1 MTLDPEIGVFL
12 LSLLIGFGVGMVS
25 GTMGVGGGI
34 IMVPAAVLIL
44 GYGQH
49 IGQGISLVVMI
60 PTTLAGAITHYRM
73 KNLELRP
80 VLLIAIG
87 AVAAGLLA
95 ALIAQQLSQATLQR
109 VFSLWV
115 LYSAIRA
122 WGVNDWI
129 MRRFFGRAP
138 EEPPEEPRKIQP
150 QEGRGC
156 RIVPANLRQ
165 EHNPC
170 SPIHRAAT
178 TVRPERHCRFP

>member
-1 MTLDPEIGVFL
+1 MTLEPELGVFL
-12 LSLLIGFGVGMVS
+12 FSLLIGFGAGLLS

-73 KNLELRP
+73 KNLQLKP

-95 ALIAQQLSQATLQR
+95 AAVAQQLSQATLQR
-109 VFSLWV
+109 VFSIWV
-115 LYSAIRA
+115 LYSALRA

-129 MRRFFGRAP
+129 MGRFIGRKPAEQAEEQP
-138 EEPPEEPRKIQP
+138 EE
-150 QEGRGC
+150 
-156 RIVPANLRQ
+156 
-165 EHNPC
+165 
-170 SPIHRAAT
+170 
-178 TVRPERHCRFP
+178 

>member
-1 MTLDPEIGVFL
+1 MTLEPELTVFL
-12 LSLLIGFGVGMVS
+12 FSLVVGFGVGLLS

-73 KNLELRP
+73 KNLKLKP
-80 VLLIAIG
+80 VFLIAIG

-95 ALIAQQLSQATLQR
+95 ALIAQQLSQAALQR

-115 LYSAIRA
+115 LYSALRA

-129 MRRFFGRAP
+129 MRRFFGHEPAGHAEEIP
-138 EEPPEEPRKIQP
+138 EE
-150 QEGRGC
+150 
-156 RIVPANLRQ
+156 
-165 EHNPC
+165 
-170 SPIHRAAT
+170 
-178 TVRPERHCRFP
+178 

>member
-12 LSLLIGFGVGMVS
+12 LSLFIGFGVGLVS

-95 ALIAQQLSQATLQR
+95 ALLRNSSRKQRCSASSVSGCSIPLS
-109 VFSLWV
+109 
-115 LYSAIRA
+115 
-122 WGVNDWI
+122 
-129 MRRFFGRAP
+129 AP
-138 EEPPEEPRKIQP
+138 
-150 QEGRGC
+150 G
-156 RIVPANLRQ
+156 A
-165 EHNPC
+165 
-170 SPIHRAAT
+170 ST
-178 TVRPERHCRFP
+178 TG

>member
-1 MTLDPEIGVFL
+1 MTLDPELSVFF
-12 LSLLIGFGVGMVS
+12 LSLVIGFSVGLLS

-60 PTTLAGAITHYRM
+60 PTTLAGAVTHYRM
-73 KNLELRP
+73 KNLKLKP
-80 VLLIAIG
+80 VVLIAIG
-87 AVAAGLLA
+87 AVAAGLIA
-95 ALIAQQLSQATLQR
+95 AAIAQQLSQATLQR

-129 MRRFFGRAP
+129 MQRFFGREPEAHVEEVP
-138 EEPPEEPRKIQP
+138 EEEP
-150 QEGRGC
+150 
-156 RIVPANLRQ
+156 L
-165 EHNPC
+165 
-170 SPIHRAAT
+170 T
-178 TVRPERHCRFP
+178 

>member
-12 LSLLIGFGVGMVS
+12 LSLFIGFGVGLVS

-87 AVAAGLLA
+87 AVAAGSVGCFSCATALA
-95 ALIAQQLSQATLQR
+95 
-109 VFSLWV
+109 
-115 LYSAIRA
+115 
-122 WGVNDWI
+122 GN
-129 MRRFFGRAP
+129 
-138 EEPPEEPRKIQP
+138 
-150 QEGRGC
+150 
-156 RIVPANLRQ
+156 
-165 EHNPC
+165 
-170 SPIHRAAT
+170 AAT
-178 TVRPERHCRFP
+178 RLQYLGALFRHPRLGCQ

>member
-12 LSLLIGFGVGMVS
+12 LSLLIGFGVGLVS

-95 ALIAQQLSQATLQR
+95 ALSCATAIAGDVATRLQYLGALFR
-109 VFSLWV
+109 H
-115 LYSAIRA
+115 
-122 WGVNDWI
+122 
-129 MRRFFGRAP
+129 
-138 EEPPEEPRKIQP
+138 PRL
-150 QEGRGC
+150 GC
-156 RIVPANLRQ
+156 Q
-165 EHNPC
+165 
-170 SPIHRAAT
+170 
-178 TVRPERHCRFP
+178 

>member
-1 MTLDPEIGVFL
+1 MNLGPELSVFL
-12 LSLLIGFGVGMVS
+12 FSLVIGFGAGMLS

-49 IGQGISLVVMI
+49 IGQGISLAVMI

-73 KNLELRP
+73 KNLKLRP
-80 VLLIAIG
+80 VFLIAIG

-95 ALIAQQLSQATLQR
+95 STLAQQLSQSTLQR

-122 WGVNDWI
+122 WGINDWI
-129 MRRFFGRAP
+129 TQRFFRREPVEHAEEVP
-138 EEPPEEPRKIQP
+138 EE
-150 QEGRGC
+150 
-156 RIVPANLRQ
+156 
-165 EHNPC
+165 
-170 SPIHRAAT
+170 
-178 TVRPERHCRFP
+178 

>member
-1 MTLDPEIGVFL
+1 MTLDPELSVFF
-12 LSLLIGFGVGMVS
+12 LSLVIGFSVGLLS

-60 PTTLAGAITHYRM
+60 PTTLAGAVTHYRM
-73 KNLELRP
+73 KNLKLKP
-80 VLLIAIG
+80 VVLIAIG
-87 AVAAGLLA
+87 AVAAGLIA
-95 ALIAQQLSQATLQR
+95 AAIAQQLSQATLQR

-129 MRRFFGRAP
+129 MQRFFGREPEAHVEEAP
-138 EEPPEEPRKIQP
+138 EEEP
-150 QEGRGC
+150 
-156 RIVPANLRQ
+156 L
-165 EHNPC
+165 
-170 SPIHRAAT
+170 T
-178 TVRPERHCRFP
+178 

>member
-1 MTLDPEIGVFL
+1 MTLDPELSVFL
-12 LSLLIGFGVGMVS
+12 FSLVIGFGAGLLS

-73 KNLELRP
+73 KNLKLRP

-95 ALIAQQLSQATLQR
+95 ATLAQQLSQSTLQR

-122 WGVNDWI
+122 WGINDLI
-129 MRRFFGRAP
+129 MHRLFGRKPQAAAP
-138 EEPPEEPRKIQP
+138 ELPEE
-150 QEGRGC
+150 
-156 RIVPANLRQ
+156 
-165 EHNPC
+165 
-170 SPIHRAAT
+170 
-178 TVRPERHCRFP
+178 

>member
-1 MTLDPEIGVFL
+1 MTLEPEMAVFL
-12 LSLLIGFGVGMVS
+12 FSLLIGFGVGLIS

-73 KNLELRP
+73 KNLKLKP
-80 VLLIAIG
+80 VILIAIG
-87 AVAAGLLA
+87 AVVAGLLA
-95 ALIAQQLSQATLQR
+95 ATLAQQLSQATLQR

-122 WGVNDWI
+122 WGINDWI
-129 MRRFFGRAP
+129 MQRFFGRQPAEHAEEAP
-138 EEPPEEPRKIQP
+138 EE
-150 QEGRGC
+150 
-156 RIVPANLRQ
+156 
-165 EHNPC
+165 
-170 SPIHRAAT
+170 
-178 TVRPERHCRFP
+178 